1 MRELYVLKNDELDVE
16 SGISS
21 KSIAGDLGIHPGKL
35 KVANRYIVENL
46 SEEEFKDSIFKVFAE
61 KNADTVY
68 YDSASLFNQEDVVII
83 TEFLPGQ
90 FNIREDAA
98 RECLEFVYEKFDL
111 KVKAQKL
118 YIFKNAANSLT
129 EPEIEKIKNYLIN
142 PVEMREG
149 SLSVRF
155 DESNEDKSIPPVYRG
170 FISFNDNELKNFIEE
185 HSLAMNIND
194 LKVVRDYFN
203 TENRDPSETEMKVLD
218 TYWSDHC
225 RHTTFN
231 TVLDKITFEDTDSL
245 EYKTYLVYK
254 DLKKELGRED
264 KPDSLMD
271 LATIGSRYLRAIGK
285 AGDIDVSEE
294 INACSIKRTIG
305 TPDGDE
311 EHLIMFKNET
321 HNHPTEIEPFG
332 GAATCLGGAIRDP
345 LSGRSYV
352 YQAMRFTGSAD
363 PTESTDKT
371 LKGKLPQKKIT
382 TTAAKGYSSYGNQIG
397 LAAGVVHEIYHPG
410 YKAKRME
417 VGAVIGSAPAKY
429 VIRKRPVAGDIVLLI
444 GGETGRDGIG
454 GAVGSSRSHDV
465 KSIEKSGAEVQKGNA
480 PTERKIQ
487 RLFRKNKVKELI
499 IRCNDFGAGG
509 VSVAVGELAEGL
521 DIDLSVVPTKYKGL
535 NATETAISESQERM
549 AVVIHEKDL
558 NQFMAYLDEEN
569 LDGTVIARV
578 TDEKRLVMKWH
589 GETVCNLDREFLDSA
604 GAKQYQEV
612 QVTTEKADDKNT
624 KIENLDKA
632 INEML
637 LDLNNQSQ
645 RGLNEYFDST
655 NGCATSILPFGG
667 IYQDTESSYMAASIP
682 VDNGISSDSSIMAY
696 GFDPYLS
703 ETDQFKGA
711 YMAVIESAAKIAA
724 SGAPIE
730 NIRLSFQE
738 YFEKLGTDK
747 EKWGKPFKALLG
759 ALKAQLDLEIPAIGG
774 KDSMSGTFEDIS
786 VPPTLISFAV
796 NTEKTDKLITNNLK
810 GSGKLYLLKTTIE
823 KENGKEL
830 PEKES
835 FIQNAAFIRAL
846 IDIGVIKASDSTF
859 KGIYMTL
866 FNMSFGE
873 RTGFKIDKTTVS
885 GLDGFKRNPQDFI
898 VATDKMGIPESLSA
912 EFKGINLIELG
923 TFDESGVVEIGEYK
937 ADIREALKINES
949 RLGQIFSLNKTRGEA
964 VENINFNERNYK
976 PYSGPVLD
984 SEPVALIVVMPGSNC
999 EYDLERAF
1007 EKAGAKT
1014 KTFVL
1019 RNRNK
1024 EDLIWSSDELAKEI
1038 NKAQILVLPG
1048 GFSAGDEPDGSGK
1061 FIANVLRN
1069 EKIKAAVNDLTKV
1082 RDGLVIGICNGF
1094 QALIKTGLVPYGEI
1108 IEPKTDM
1115 PLLTNNK
1122 AGKHMDIISR
1132 VRVSSVNSPW
1142 MKYVEAGEAYS
1153 VPISHGEGRF
1163 MASDAEM
1170 EILLSKGQVI
1180 TQYCDMDNNATMDA
1194 PFNPIGSMNAVEG
1207 IVSPC
1212 GRILGKM
1219 GHNERWENGLM
1230 RNYIDEFDMQ
1240 IFKAGVDYFKK

>member
-16 SGISS
+16 SGITS
-21 KSIAGDLGIHPGKL
+21 KSIAGDLGIHPGNL

-46 SEEEFKDSIFKVFAE
+46 SEEEFLDSVFKVFAE
-61 KNADTVY
+61 KNADTVLL
-68 YDSASLFNQEDVVII
+68 DGKNLFNEDDVVII

-98 RECLEFVYEKFDL
+98 RECLELVYEKFGL
-111 KVKAQKL
+111 NVKAQKV
-118 YIFKNAANSLT
+118 YIFKNAALSLT
-129 EPEIEKIKNYLIN
+129 EIEKIKNYLIN

-155 DESNEDKSIPPVYRG
+155 DESSEDKSAPPVYKG
-170 FISFNDNELKNFIEE
+170 FISFTDEELNTFIKD
-185 HSLAMNIND
+185 HSLAMNLND
-194 LKVVRDYFN
+194 LKVVREYFN
-203 TENRDPSETEMKVLD
+203 KEYRDPSETEIKVLD

-231 TVLDKITFEDTDSL
+231 TILDDISFDDEDSI
-245 EYKTYLVYK
+245 EYKTYLKYK
-254 DLKKELGRED
+254 ELKKTLGRSE

-271 LATIGSRYLRAIGK
+271 LATIGSRYLQKTGK
-285 AGDIDVSEE
+285 ATDLDISEE
-294 INACSIKRTIG
+294 INACSIKRMIG
-305 TPDGDE
+305 TANGDE

-363 PTESTDKT
+363 PTESTEKT

-417 VGAVIGSAPAKY
+417 VGAVIGAAPAEF
-429 VIRKRPVAGDIVLLI
+429 VIRKRPDAGDLILLI

-465 KSIEKSGAEVQKGNA
+465 TSIEKSGAEVQKGNA

-499 IRCNDFGAGG
+499 LRCNDFGAGG
-509 VSVAVGELAEGL
+509 VSVAVGELADGL

-558 NQFMAYLDEEN
+558 NKFMGYLNEEN
-569 LDGTVIARV
+569 LDGTVIAKV
-578 TDEKRLVMKWH
+578 TEEKRLVMNWH
-589 GETVCNLDREFLDSA
+589 GKTVCDLDREFLDSA
-604 GAKQYQEV
+604 GAKQYQAV
-612 QVTTEKADDKNT
+612 QVTETNSDKNHKESDLT
-624 KIENLDKA
+624 LDSA

-667 IYQDTESSYMAASIP
+667 SYQDTESSYMAASIP
-682 VDNGISSDSSIMAY
+682 LDKGISSDSSLMAY

-703 ETDQFKGA
+703 ENDQFKGA
-711 YMAVIESAAKIAA
+711 YMAVVESMAKIAA
-724 SGAPIE
+724 SGAPID
-730 NIRLSFQE
+730 NVRLSFQE
-738 YFEKLGTDK
+738 YFEKLGSDK
-747 EKWGKPFKALLG
+747 KKWGKPFKALLG
-759 ALKAQLDLEIPAIGG
+759 ALKAQLDLEVPAIGG

-796 NTEKTDKLITNNLK
+796 NTEKTSKLLTNNLK
-810 GSGKLYLLKTTIE
+810 GSGKLYLLKTKTE
-823 KENGKEL
+823 DESGKEL
-830 PEKES
+830 PEKDS
-835 FIQNAAFIRAL
+835 FKLNAAFIRTMNEKGLVSAC
-846 IDIGVIKASDSTF
+846 DSTF
-859 KGIYMTL
+859 KGLYMTL

-873 RTGFKIDKTTVS
+873 RTGFKLNESVID
-885 GLDGFKRNPQDFI
+885 LNGFEKSPADFI
-898 VATDKMGIPESLSA
+898 VATDMNGFRKDELVNYPGL
-912 EFKGINLIELG
+912 KLIEIG
-923 TFDESGVVEIGEYK
+923 SFDQTGIFEIG
-937 ADIREALKINES
+937 DTTMNIWDALEVNES
-949 RLGQIFSLNKTRGEA
+949 RLGQIFSLNKSRGEA
-964 VENINFNERNYK
+964 IDNITFNERTYK
-976 PYSGPVLD
+976 PYGGPVLESD
-984 SEPVALIVVMPGSNC
+984 PVALIVVMPGSNC

-1014 KTFVL
+1014 NTFVL

-1038 NKAQILVLPG
+1038 GKSQILVLPG

-1082 RDGLVIGICNGF
+1082 RDGLIIGICNGF

-1108 IEPKTDM
+1108 IEPKEDM

-1122 AGKHMDIISR
+1122 AGKHMDIIAR
-1132 VRVSSVNSPW
+1132 VRIASVNSPW
-1142 MKYVEAGEAYS
+1142 MKYVEVDEAYS

-1163 MASDAEM
+1163 MASEKEM
-1170 EILLSKGQVI
+1170 EKLLANGQVI
-1180 TQYCDMDNNATMDA
+1180 TQYCDMDDNATMDA
-1194 PFNPIGSMNAVEG
+1194 PYNPNGSMNGVEG

-1219 GHNERWENGLM
+1219 GHNERWEDGLM
-1230 RNYIDEFDMQ
+1230 RNYIDKFDMQ
-1240 IFKAGVDYFKK
+1240 IFKAGVDYFKKQ